1 MSIKNTQEKFTLA
14 PASQPQEEFL
24 ASDSTIT
31 LYHGSAGGGKTFAI
45 ILNMVK
51 FAAMRNS
58 TIVCFRRTSTQIRAP
73 GSVWQEATV
82 IFQRMFPDA
91 KIKHRDLE
99 IYIPSTNS
107 LVKFS
112 HLQYVQDVNSF
123 LGSQLSAV
131 FFDEATTFEPF
142 EDFILPLLGRMRNA
156 NVDYKPQMFWATNP
170 KFEHGIHHWIRDF
183 YLDDNGIAIPERSNV
198 ERYFVLQ
205 DNKPLWYDSM
215 EEAEAIHGK
224 GKPRSF
230 RAIRSHVTQNIPLMR
245 SNPDYVSNLLALPD
259 IKRRIFYD
267 GSWTAREEE
276 AGYFKRE
283 WCNIV
288 PFASLERC
296 QRVRAWDSAAVA
308 PSSASPDPDWTRGT
322 LISKDKNGIYT
333 VEDIVSLRDRPH
345 VVEQAIYATAEEDG
359 SGVTV
364 VIECDPGQAGIAYA
378 NHIKT
383 KLAEMGYYCKVIRS
397 QKAKLTRFLPVSALA
412 EAGKIQFVR
421 GEWLEDAFIELEEFT
436 GSKHGG
442 HDDICDT
449 LSSGIAALN
458 QGVSLPTMSIP
469 NLSAQNQPTQSFY
482 NAYHNNASTFTMP
495 TFNIKNL

>member
-1 MSIKNTQEKFTLA
+1 MSLKKNQEQFILA
-14 PASQPQEEFL
+14 PASKPQEEFL

-51 FAAMRNS
+51 FAAKRNS

-91 KIKHRDLE
+91 KIRHRDLE

-170 KFEHGIHHWIRDF
+170 KFEHGIHHWIKDF
-183 YLDDNGIAIPERSNV
+183 YLDDNGIAIPERSNI

-205 DNKPLWYDSM
+205 DNKPLWYDNL
-215 EEAEAIHGK
+215 EEAESIHGK

-230 RAIRSHVTQNIPLMR
+230 RAIRSHVTQNIPLMQ

-283 WCNIV
+283 WCKIV
-288 PFASLERC
+288 PFANQAKC
-296 QRVRAWDSAAVA
+296 KRVRAWDTASTP
-308 PSSASPDPDWTRGT
+308 PSTASPNPDFTRGT
-322 LISKDKNGIYT
+322 LISKDSTGIYT

-345 VVEQAIYATAEEDG
+345 IVEQLIYSTAVEDG
-359 SGVTV
+359 SAVTV
-364 VIECDPGQAGIAYA
+364 VLECDPGQAGVAYA
-378 NHIKT
+378 NQIKS
-383 KLAEMGYYCKVIRS
+383 KLAEMGFYCKIIKS
-397 QKAKLTRFLPVSALA
+397 QKSKLTRFLPVSALA
-412 EAGKIQFVR
+412 EAGMIHFVR
-421 GEWLEDAFIELEEFT
+421 ADWTEESFIELEEFT

-458 QGVSLPTMSIP
+458 RGVEIPVMSLP
-469 NLSAQNQPTQSFY
+469 NLSSPGTSLPSF
-482 NAYHNNASTFTMP
+482 NGAYSQGKSSFTLP
-495 TFNIKNL
+495 TFNIK